1 MNRSFSY
8 RLQRITVI
16 KCSSEIT
23 NVKNQ
28 AFRWIFHLLHLSPY
42 NNKNFI
48 AVIEN
53 RRKISKTRI
62 QTFIYAD
69 QLQYNECF
77 KFHHASNSYRE
88 SSLKYYASANQ
99 ASRRSISTKRN
110 TRNTS
115 SNWILPIEGRGGR
128 GGRDRK
134 NGSFRFSMQILAVVT
149 GGYRFNWFSLR
160 SPGRSSN

>member
-1 MNRSFSY
+1 MNRNFSY

-53 RRKISKTRI
+53 RRKNFQNEDPNFHLRRSITIQRMLQISS
-62 QTFIYAD
+62 
-69 QLQYNECF
+69 CF
-77 KFHHASNSYRE
+77 KFISRIVTEVLCQRE
-88 SSLKYYASANQ
+88 SSEQEVDINEAEHAEHVFQLNFTDRRARRARRERSKERLVSIFHANIS
-99 ASRRSISTKRN
+99 SRYWRLS
-110 TRNTS
+110 
-115 SNWILPIEGRGGR
+115 
-128 GGRDRK
+128 
-134 NGSFRFSMQILAVVT
+134 V
-149 GGYRFNWFSLR
+149 
-160 SPGRSSN
+160 

>member
-53 RRKISKTRI
+53 RRKNFQNEDPNFHLRRSITIQRMFQISS
-62 QTFIYAD
+62 
-69 QLQYNECF
+69 CF
-77 KFHHASNSYRE
+77 KFISRIVTEVLCQRE
-88 SSLKYYASANQ
+88 SSEQEVDINEAEHAEHVFQLNFTDRRARRARRERSKERLVSIFHANIS
-99 ASRRSISTKRN
+99 SRYWRLS
-110 TRNTS
+110 
-115 SNWILPIEGRGGR
+115 
-128 GGRDRK
+128 
-134 NGSFRFSMQILAVVT
+134 V
-149 GGYRFNWFSLR
+149 
-160 SPGRSSN
+160 

>member
-53 RRKISKTRI
+53 RRKNFQNEDPSFHLRRSITIQRMLQISS
-62 QTFIYAD
+62 
-69 QLQYNECF
+69 CF
-77 KFHHASNSYRE
+77 KFISRIVTEVLCQRE
-88 SSLKYYASANQ
+88 SSEQEVDINEAEHAEHVFQLNFTDRRARRARRERSKERLVSIFHANIS
-99 ASRRSISTKRN
+99 SRYWRLS
-110 TRNTS
+110 
-115 SNWILPIEGRGGR
+115 
-128 GGRDRK
+128 
-134 NGSFRFSMQILAVVT
+134 V
-149 GGYRFNWFSLR
+149 
-160 SPGRSSN
+160 

>member
-42 NNKNFI
+42 IIKI
-48 AVIEN
+48 SLLWSKIGA
-53 RRKISKTRI
+53 KISKTRI
-62 QTFIYAD
+62 QTFI
-69 QLQYNECF
+69 YNECF

>member
-28 AFRWIFHLLHLSPY
+28 AFRWIFHLLHLSPC

-53 RRKISKTRI
+53 RRKNFQNEDPNFHLRRSITIQRMLQISS
-62 QTFIYAD
+62 
-69 QLQYNECF
+69 CF
-77 KFHHASNSYRE
+77 KFISRIVTEVLCQRE
-88 SSLKYYASANQ
+88 SSEQEVDINEAEHAEHVFQLNFTDRRARRARRERSKERLVSIFHANIS
-99 ASRRSISTKRN
+99 SRYWRLS
-110 TRNTS
+110 
-115 SNWILPIEGRGGR
+115 
-128 GGRDRK
+128 
-134 NGSFRFSMQILAVVT
+134 V
-149 GGYRFNWFSLR
+149 
-160 SPGRSSN
+160 

>member
-48 AVIEN
+48 AEN
-53 RRKISKTRI
+53 RRKNFQNEDPNFHLRRSITIQRMLQISS
-62 QTFIYAD
+62 
-69 QLQYNECF
+69 CF
-77 KFHHASNSYRE
+77 KFISRIVTEVLCQRE
-88 SSLKYYASANQ
+88 SSEQEVDINEAEHAEHVFQLNFIDRRARRARRERSKERLVSIFHANIS
-99 ASRRSISTKRN
+99 SRYWRLS
-110 TRNTS
+110 
-115 SNWILPIEGRGGR
+115 
-128 GGRDRK
+128 
-134 NGSFRFSMQILAVVT
+134 V
-149 GGYRFNWFSLR
+149 
-160 SPGRSSN
+160 